1 MLQTHSLGNRGAFW
15 AILTLIHLRPTILML
30 VKTLIVLVLLA
41 ILFSLFSGM
50 IFLVKDKGQSERTVR
65 ALTIRI
71 ALSVLLFILLM
82 VAFATG
88 LIHPH
93 GIVPG

>member
-1 MLQTHSLGNRGAFW
+1 ML
-15 AILTLIHLRPTILML
+15 I
-30 VKTLIVLVLLA
+30 KTLIVITLLA

-82 VAFATG
+82 AAFATG
-88 LIHPH
+88 LIQPH
-93 GIVPG
+93 GINPG

>member
-1 MLQTHSLGNRGAFW
+1 
-15 AILTLIHLRPTILML
+15 ML
-30 VKTLIVLVLLA
+30 VKTLIILVLLA

-50 IFLVKDKGQSERTVR
+50 IFLVKDKGQSQRTVR

-88 LIHPH
+88 LIQPH
-93 GIVPG
+93 GITPG

>member
-1 MLQTHSLGNRGAFW
+1 
-15 AILTLIHLRPTILML
+15 ML
-30 VKTLIVLVLLA
+30 VKILIVLVLLA

-50 IFLVKDKGQSERTVR
+50 VFLVKDKGRSERTVQ

-82 VAFATG
+82 AAFATG

-93 GIVPG
+93 GIVPD